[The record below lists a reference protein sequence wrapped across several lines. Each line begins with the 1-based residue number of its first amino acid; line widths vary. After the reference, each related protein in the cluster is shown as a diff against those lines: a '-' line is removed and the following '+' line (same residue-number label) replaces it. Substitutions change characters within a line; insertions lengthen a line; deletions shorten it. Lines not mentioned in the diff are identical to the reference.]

1 VVNPL
6 AAHPP
11 WRQIVIVSV
20 ALPAVIILAVLA
32 FAWPSARIA
41 PREVPIGIVGPST
54 QSVVQALEKSE
65 PGAFDLH
72 LYASEA
78 SARAAIEDRHVYG
91 AFVVGDRQLTVLE
104 ASAAS
109 PTVAQLLTTVGQQL
123 AHGEA
128 SSMAVTDVVATS
140 SSDPHGSVVS
150 SALLPLTICS
160 VIIAMIAAVIVGF
173 RPAWRQLLALAI
185 VSAVASAGSYL
196 IAQGFLGALPHNGFA
211 TWAALALLLF
221 AISSTTSGL
230 VALIGPGGL
239 GISAALMV
247 FVGNPFSGVTSAPEM
262 LPGAVNHIGAWLPPG
277 AGANLLRS
285 TAYFGGHGAAPHLV
299 VLVLWAAVGMAAIIA
314 GHHTS
319 PKFAAHASRHQSA
332 KDAEVGS
339 QPIEPAMLASRH

>member
-11 WRQIVIVSV
+11 WRQIAIVSI

-32 FAWPSARIA
+32 FAWPAGRIA
-41 PREVPIGIVGPST
+41 PREVPVGIVGAGSST

-91 AFVVGDRQLTVLE
+91 AFVVGGGQLTVLE

-123 AHGEA
+123 ARGEA
-128 SSMAVTDVVATS
+128 STFTASDVVPTS
-140 SSDPHGSVVS
+140 SSDPHGSVIS

-160 VIIAMIAAVIVGF
+160 VIIAAIGAVVVGF

-185 VSAVASAGSYL
+185 VSVLASAGSYL
-196 IAQGFLGALPHNGFA
+196 IAQGFLGALPHNPIA
-211 TWAALALLLF
+211 TWAVLALTLF

-285 TAYFGGHGAAPHLV
+285 TAYFGGHGAASHLV
-299 VLVLWAAVGMAAIIA
+299 VLVVWAAIGVAAIIA

-319 PKFAAHASRHQSA
+319 PKFAAHASRHES
-332 KDAEVGS
+332 VG
-339 QPIEPAMLASRH
+339 A